1 LLVLVLLVVLL
12 SVGSEGLSLI
22 DSLLLLLISS
32 LLELLQKLGVS
43 SLLLLHVLRDNS
55 TQIEVRYQK
64 IFCFA

>member
-1 LLVLVLLVVLL
+1 MLVLVLLVVLL